1 MMIGRAP
8 GAVSATID
16 GLASRV
22 SPDGMVVIGFP
33 TEAPDHATLEVR
45 FADGAV
51 ETQVL
56 HVAQRTYAV
65 ERIDGLPAAQVTP
78 PQEVLDRIAR
88 ENDAI
93 GAVRALNLP
102 VPWFVQGFQWPAIG
116 RISGVYGSRRIL
128 NGLAR
133 QPHYGVD
140 VAAPVGTPVGA
151 PAAGII
157 AMAEAD
163 LYYTG
168 GTVMIDHGFGVTSVL
183 SHLSAVLA
191 DVGDQV
197 EAGDVVGLV
206 GATGRVTGAHLDW
219 RVNWFSVR
227 LDPALLVPPMP

>member
-1 MMIGRAP
+1 M
-8 GAVSATID
+8 
-16 GLASRV
+16 
-22 SPDGMVVIGFP
+22 
-33 TEAPDHATLEVR
+33 
-45 FADGAV
+45 
-51 ETQVL
+51 
-56 HVAQRTYAV
+56 
-65 ERIDGLPAAQVTP
+65 
-78 PQEVLDRIAR
+78 
-88 ENDAI
+88 
-93 GAVRALNLP
+93 RALNSP

-140 VAAPVGTPVGA
+140 VAAPVGTPVGT